1 MTRIRRIV
9 IRTLQA
15 ASLTIGLTALAAE
28 HHGSVQFAGLPLPG
42 ATVIASQGEK
52 KFATVA
58 GMDGKYSF
66 PDLADGTW
74 NLEVQM
80 LCFAPVK
87 QDVAVSATGEAPVFD
102 LKLLPL
108 DQIKAIA
115 PPPDLNPAA
124 APVTAAAPATP
135 ATQTSRNNR
144 NRGKARLAQNA
155 NPEKQGFQRAE
166 VNASAAA
173 APPARP
179 AADEPPA
186 TTEASASGN
195 SADAFSINGSANN
208 AAASN
213 FGMSGAFGNS
223 RRGPGSLYN
232 GNIGAIFGNSALD
245 ARNFSITGQD
255 TAKPAYNRIQAS
267 GQFGGPLRIPRLF
280 NAQNAPN
287 FFISYQLSRNRTA
300 SIVPALVPTL
310 DERNGIM
317 KNGEVIP
324 ASRISQAAKTLLS
337 FYPLPNFTGS
347 PSYNYQTALRGLNN
361 GDNVQSRLSKSLGR
375 TDQVF
380 GTFGYQNSRGSTP
393 NLFSF
398 VDSTESSGVDFAG
411 NWTHRFNQRIFV
423 TSRINFNRLSSL
435 NTPQF
440 ANIRNVSADAGIA
453 GNNQEPQNWGPPGLN
468 FSSGYASLN
477 DGQYSYNRFQTTSLS
492 TNIYWNHSPHNFNW
506 GGDYRR
512 QQFNYLGQQDARGNF
527 AFTGATA
534 GTTDFGAFLLGV
546 PDTSSIAFGNADK
559 YFRASMYDAYI
570 TDDWRLSPSLTLNIG
585 VRWDYATPITELY
598 GRLVN
603 LDITQGFRSSAPVI
617 ANNPVG
623 PLTGNK
629 YADSLVKPV
638 KTVFQPRLAAAWRPI
653 AGDSMVVRAG
663 FGTTYNTSV
672 YQNIAVQMAQQ
683 SPLSKS
689 LSVQNSGNLTLAN
702 GFLQSLNTTS
712 NTFAIDPNFRI
723 GYVHTWS
730 LSVQRDLPA
739 SLILTGTYLGIKGTR
754 APQSFLP
761 NTWPSGAVNPC
772 PSCPTG
778 FTYLS
783 SNGNSTREAAQ
794 LQLRRRLHHGFTATA
809 NYTWSKAIDN
819 GALGGRGSGGQL
831 IAQDWQNLRGERGL
845 SPFDQRH
852 VLTLQTQYSTG
863 VGVKGGTLLDGWRG
877 TIVKDWT
884 ISSGLTA
891 GTGTPLSPVLFQP
904 VRGTG
909 VTGTMRPNYT
919 GLSIYDAP
927 DGLYLNPAA
936 FSVPAPGTWGN
947 AGRNTITGPSQF
959 TLNAAMARTF
969 RLRDRYS
976 MDVRLESQNPLNNVR
991 FPSWNTTYLG
1001 KQFGLPGSANPMRTV
1016 QLSMRVR
1023 F

>member
-1 MTRIRRIV
+1 
-9 IRTLQA
+9 
-15 ASLTIGLTALAAE
+15 
-28 HHGSVQFAGLPLPG
+28 
-42 ATVIASQGEK
+42 
-52 KFATVA
+52 
-58 GMDGKYSF
+58 
-66 PDLADGTW
+66 
-74 NLEVQM
+74 
-80 LCFAPVK
+80 
-87 QDVAVSATGEAPVFD
+87 
-102 LKLLPL
+102 
-108 DQIKAIA
+108 
-115 PPPDLNPAA
+115 
-124 APVTAAAPATP
+124 
-135 ATQTSRNNR
+135 
-144 NRGKARLAQNA
+144 
-155 NPEKQGFQRAE
+155 
-166 VNASAAA
+166 
-173 APPARP
+173 
-179 AADEPPA
+179 
-186 TTEASASGN
+186 
-195 SADAFSINGSANN
+195 
-208 AAASN
+208 
-213 FGMSGAFGNS
+213 
-223 RRGPGSLYN
+223 
-232 GNIGAIFGNSALD
+232 
-245 ARNFSITGQD
+245 
-255 TAKPAYNRIQAS
+255 
-267 GQFGGPLRIPRLF
+267 
-280 NAQNAPN
+280 
-287 FFISYQLSRNRTA
+287 
-300 SIVPALVPTL
+300 
-310 DERNGIM
+310 
-317 KNGEVIP
+317 
-324 ASRISQAAKTLLS
+324 
-337 FYPLPNFTGS
+337 
-347 PSYNYQTALRGLNN
+347 
-361 GDNVQSRLSKSLGR
+361 
-375 TDQVF
+375 
-380 GTFGYQNSRGSTP
+380 
-393 NLFSF
+393 
-398 VDSTESSGVDFAG
+398 
-411 NWTHRFNQRIFV
+411 
-423 TSRINFNRLSSL
+423 
-435 NTPQF
+435 
-440 ANIRNVSADAGIA
+440 
-453 GNNQEPQNWGPPGLN
+453 
-468 FSSGYASLN
+468 
-477 DGQYSYNRFQTTSLS
+477 
-492 TNIYWNHSPHNFNW
+492 
-506 GGDYRR
+506 
-512 QQFNYLGQQDARGNF
+512 
-527 AFTGATA
+527 
-534 GTTDFGAFLLGV
+534 
-546 PDTSSIAFGNADK
+546 
-559 YFRASMYDAYI
+559 
-570 TDDWRLSPSLTLNIG
+570 
-585 VRWDYATPITELY
+585 
-598 GRLVN
+598 
-603 LDITQGFRSSAPVI
+603 
-617 ANNPVG
+617 
-623 PLTGNK
+623 
-629 YADSLVKPV
+629 
-638 KTVFQPRLAAAWRPI
+638 WRPI

-702 GFLQSLNTTS
+702 GFLQSPNTTS

-723 GYVHTWS
+723 GYTHTWS

-794 LQLRRRLHHGFTATA
+794 FQLRRRLHHGFTATA

-852 VLTLQTQYSTG
+852 VVTLQTQYSTG

-891 GTGTPLSPVLFQP
+891 GTGTPLSPILFQP

-909 VTGTMRPNYT
+909 VTGTIRPNYT

-936 FSVPAPGTWGN
+936 FSAPAPGTWGN